1 MSDDAVQ
8 IFRSV
13 DHPGTTP
20 PAFVYGRALVRPIGV
35 CMLPVMIGALVAAL
49 QGYPA
54 LSYLLVGFPGA
65 IAVATLWTH
74 YRLRTTLAEVRVRPD
89 AAALRTIR
97 ECARD
102 EPPVWQRVLD
112 LRTTRSTLE
121 ATIGRGTYTIR
132 TARWP
137 EHDALLEALRHARD
151 VYLLS

>member
-13 DHPGTTP
+13 EHPGSAP
-20 PAFVYGRALVRPIGV
+20 PALVYGRALVTPIGV
-35 CMLPVMIGALVAAL
+35 CLLPVMIGALVAAL

-65 IAVATLWTH
+65 IAVAMLWTH
-74 YRLRTTLAEVRVRPD
+74 YRLRTTLAEIRVRPD
-89 AAALRTIR
+89 AAALRTVW
-97 ECARD
+97 ECARE
-102 EPPVWQRVLD
+102 EPLRWMRVLD
-112 LRTTRSTLE
+112 LRTNRSAIE
-121 ATIGRGTYTIR
+121 ATVGRGTYALR

-137 EHDALLEALRHARD
+137 EHEALLEALRQARD